1 MHLKQSA
8 SLIKSGFT
16 YSACGLFTKNKERIQ
31 KLKETRDSRYIYRN
45 ELDQSCLQHSIA
57 QRDLKIQQEEQLHQV
72 LRDKAFII
80 AKNPKYEYERGLA
93 SIVFRFFDKNSAS
106 LPDKFAKGTDFVLLL
121 NKVNNQLKNCKNQL
135 LENLKKKKYIDHF
148 ADCN

>member
-8 SLIKSGFT
+8 SLNKSGFT

-93 SIVFRFFDKNSAS
+93 SIIFRFFDKNSAS
-106 LPDKFAKGTDFVLLL
+106 LPGKFAKGTDFVLLL
-121 NKVNNQLKNCKNQL
+121 NKVNNQLKNCTNQL
-135 LENLKKKKYIDHF
+135 LGNFRK
-148 ADCN
+148 

>member
-1 MHLKQSA
+1 MPVMHLKQSA

-45 ELDQSCLQHSIA
+45 ELDQSCFQHSIA

-121 NKVNNQLKNCKNQL
+121 NKVNNQLKNCTNQL
-135 LENLKKKKYIDHF
+135 LGNFRK
-148 ADCN
+148 